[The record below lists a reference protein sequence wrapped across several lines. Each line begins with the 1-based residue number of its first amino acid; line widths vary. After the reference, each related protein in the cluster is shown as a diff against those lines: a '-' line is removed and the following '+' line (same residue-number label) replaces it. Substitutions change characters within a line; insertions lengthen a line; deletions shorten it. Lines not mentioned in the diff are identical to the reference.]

1 MPAFIETTTTAS
13 GIVTSVNGTPRLTLS
28 TTGVTLSGTVVG
40 AGGNFAL
47 VETKT
52 LSAVSGTTTFT
63 GLAGDTDDQYM
74 LTGELT
80 ASTGMTVELYFNGN
94 TGTVWTGSYFGNL
107 SNAGTPAGAGFSG
120 AKWAMPFGSS
130 TGSGERLLFSMV
142 ILADSRGGTFA
153 PIVQAQICNDNTGG
167 GGNFRSQTA
176 MGAWTPKAA
185 ITSIGVAPSTGNITG
200 RLSLYKIT
208 T

>member
-1 MPAFIETTTTAS
+1 MAFIETITDAS
-13 GIVTSVNGTPRLTLS
+13 GQTTYVNGVARIAA
-28 TTGVTLSGTVVG
+28 TTSGVTLSGTVVG
-40 AGGNFAL
+40 AGGSFAL

-80 ASTGMTVELYFNGN
+80 ASTGMTVEMYFNGN
-94 TGTVWTGSYFGNL
+94 TGLVWTGSYYGNL
-107 SNAGTPAGAGFSG
+107 SNVAAPAGGGFTG
-120 AKWAMPFGSS
+120 AKWAMPFGTSFG
-130 TGSGERLLFSMV
+130 TGERLLFSMV
-142 ILADSRGGTFA
+142 VLADSRGSTFA

-176 MGAWTPKAA
+176 MAAWTPKAA